1 MNRNTHSNRKTSSRS
16 KGFLARSPEQT
27 RQQMSDNV
35 RRGVAVVTGVVEGF
49 ATEIKEGDLPGNAEK
64 AVHLSGQT
72 ARRFAETG
80 AYELAKTKRRIK
92 TASQGLSMGK
102 GKKVASRGGRSK
114 RSRASAVK
122 KLKRTIKRKMPAIK
136 RKIAPKKAAI
146 KRKVAKAKRSISRRI

>member
-1 MNRNTHSNRKTSSRS
+1 MNRNTNRKTSHGNRS

-64 AVHLSGQT
+64 AVHLTGQT

-92 TASQGLSMGK
+92 TASQGLSMGR

-114 RSRASAVK
+114 RSRASAVG
-122 KLKRTIKRKMPAIK
+122 KLKRKVARKMPAIK
-136 RKIAPKKAAI
+136 RKVAPKKAAI
-146 KRKVAKAKRSISRRI
+146 KRKVKSAKRSISRKT